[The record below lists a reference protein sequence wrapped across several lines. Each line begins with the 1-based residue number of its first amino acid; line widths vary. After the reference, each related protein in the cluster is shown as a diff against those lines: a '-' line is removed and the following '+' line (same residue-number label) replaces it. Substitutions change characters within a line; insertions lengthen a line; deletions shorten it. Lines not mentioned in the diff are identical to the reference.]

1 MKRILPIALAA
12 FVFIMPVNA
21 YTAVSREEGGNAAAT
36 VFLDSDAGS
45 YKAGFSSNEIHAWSD
60 SVQELTRTMRN
71 ISSGSE
77 AEFISNPG
85 YVYWKIRSTGN
96 YSIYLFRSS
105 ALVSDGTS
113 QSIPWAADVAS
124 LTSSGDEAGWIPITV
139 NENPS
144 ENIGDATP
152 IFERN
157 FNGIMDTAVNSLPL
171 QIKVGPVDGD
181 ISGGEFVGTLT
192 LVMKENS

>member
-12 FVFIMPVNA
+12 FVFIMPVSA
-21 YTAVSREEGGNAAAT
+21 YTAVSRTDGGSADAT

-60 SVQELTRTMRN
+60 SVQEITSTIRN
-71 ISSGSE
+71 ISSGADGE
-77 AEFISNPG
+77 EIKNPG

-105 ALVSDGTS
+105 ALVSDDTN
-113 QSIPWAADVAS
+113 QNIPWTAEVAS
-124 LTSSGDEAGWIPITV
+124 LTSSGDEAGRIPIAV
-139 NENPS
+139 NENP

-157 FNGIMDTAVNSLPL
+157 FNGVMDTAVNSLPL
-171 QIKVGPVDGD
+171 KFTVGPVGD

>member
-12 FVFIMPVNA
+12 FVFIMPVSA
-21 YTAVSREEGGNAAAT
+21 YTAVSRTDGGSAEAT

-60 SVQELTRTMRN
+60 SVQEITRTIRN
-71 ISSGSE
+71 ISSGS
-77 AEFISNPG
+77 AADYISNPG

-105 ALVSDGTS
+105 ALVSDDAS
-113 QSIPWAADVAS
+113 QSIPWTAEVAS
-124 LTSSGDEAGWIPITV
+124 LTSSGDDAGWITIAA

-152 IFERN
+152 VFERN
-157 FNGIMDTAVNSLPL
+157 FNGVMDTAVNSLPL
-171 QIKVGPVDGD
+171 RIKVGPVGD